1 MPCFTIMMKKVSE
14 LCVMIEM
21 YFQNV
26 SFLYDKNILLQ
37 RVEGFYR
44 Y

>member
-1 MPCFTIMMKKVSE
+1 MPCFTIVIKKVSV
-14 LCVMIEM
+14 LLVMIEM

-26 SFLYDKNILLQ
+26 SFLYDKNILLE
-37 RVEGFYR
+37 RVEGFDR